1 MRPDY
6 KAARQARKERREKCA
21 ARLKKIVPLVLALC
35 RKYGIT
41 MAEIP
46 SGYQFRV
53 AEYIVSWWLR
63 TNKIMVQYTGSSET
77 RPFDAE
83 LVPGERKILTALKK
97 LVRITKETDTSAT

>member
-6 KAARQARKERREKCA
+6 KAARQAKKERREQCA
-21 ARLKKIVPLVLALC
+21 ARLKKVVPLVLVLA

-41 MAEIP
+41 VSEIP

-63 TNKIMVQYTGSSET
+63 TNKIAVQFAGNSET

-83 LVPGERKILTALKK
+83 LVPGEPKILTALKK
-97 LVRITKETDTSAT
+97 LVRVTKETDKSTM

>member
-21 ARLKKIVPLVLALC
+21 ARLKKVVPLVLALC

-41 MAEIP
+41 MTEIP

-63 TNKIMVQYTGSSET
+63 TNKIVVQYAGSSET

-83 LVPGERKILTALKK
+83 LIPGEPKIITALKK
-97 LVRITKETDTSAT
+97 LVRITKEIDPSTT

>member
-21 ARLKKIVPLVLALC
+21 ARLKKIVPLVLALS

-41 MAEIP
+41 MTEIP

-63 TNKIMVQYTGSSET
+63 TNKIMVQYAGSNEA

-83 LVPGERKILTALKK
+83 LVPGEPKILTALKK
-97 LVRITKETDTSAT
+97 LVRITKETDTSTT

>member
-6 KAARQARKERREKCA
+6 KAAREARKERREKCE
-21 ARLKKIVPLVLALC
+21 ARLQKIVPLVLALC

-41 MAEIP
+41 MTEIP

-63 TNKIMVQYTGSSET
+63 TNKVMVQYVGSSET

-83 LVPGERKILTALKK
+83 LVPNEPRILTALKK
-97 LVRITKETDTSAT
+97 LVRITKGADTSTT